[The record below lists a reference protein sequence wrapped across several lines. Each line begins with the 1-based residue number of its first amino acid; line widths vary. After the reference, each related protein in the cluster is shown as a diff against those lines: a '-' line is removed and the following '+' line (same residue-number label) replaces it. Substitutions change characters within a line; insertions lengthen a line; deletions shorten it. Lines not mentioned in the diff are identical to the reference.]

1 MDKTGLI
8 AQIVQA
14 EGLKGP
20 AADARKHALENKNIK
35 ELEQL
40 LNSALSNSKTYKSDG
55 TEQNFS
61 FLGLNGTEYSAGFTG
76 NVWGNSIIQDRS
88 YAPLIPEPADPKE
101 YTTQQKRELDRFL
114 ADFLYDSAAAGVD
127 EITGYNKSVGWLNI
141 TDRVVNGFKVLTGQ
155 EDRHDFEE
163 RMKKAKQE
171 ASELKD
177 IAYSKPGAFES
188 KIERKYGIP
197 YSHENVENLKK
208 ASEEFT
214 RVSAYHDKLET
225 LKQGFSDVKNI
236 LRQEQEYEQARKHV
250 RGPAAASLTPPSPSS
265 HEKFGEVLLEFCGGD
280 KELVAKYMDSL
291 SKKYTSS
298 SEIEKNMPK
307 IMAELQKNMEAEYK
321 KELKGKSFEKYQSD
335 FNKACEKVIGKNDA
349 KTIAQNFVES
359 AKTQAA
365 YTEIG
370 IVIATTILAPG
381 SSVVKG
387 AVKKAALKYG
397 KKAAQQRM
405 KAGMTV
411 GMGSMPAALSAMN
424 AATSEAGFT
433 PQAVAEIKEKFI
445 GGLMYGGF
453 AAYVSGPLGMAV
465 EKVLSKNPSLL
476 TNIVSTA
483 FKPTGITGAQL
494 AGGVTETTADVLFD
508 LMTSDM
514 SMKESFETHGLMN
527 LGMMIAGGQIARRT
541 QKAMSDIKIAQS
553 PDGSYVLK
561 DKTGKELLKTNDPN
575 TVAGFVLGK
584 GIDLSQ
590 NAAPSAKAMKNPQQG
605 VNIFDYKVEKADDA
619 ALREIHKI
627 DSEAFAETDPVAQ
640 RFEDYKADIEEQ
652 NLDSYVIKDKNG
664 KVTGYFQLEPMNG
677 DQLYIYSI
685 GVPKGLRNTKSSF
698 ATLKQ
703 IQENIKDI
711 ALKNGAKTVAL
722 HVDASNKPL
731 VKLYEKFGFKTVDTE
746 QNYFANG
753 DDALYMEADV
763 AEATGSAKKSQ
774 TTENVAFKGTEFQ
787 QTTDKTGTNPESPSS
802 RTSGQSQPAEIAT
815 SSNLADLKAGLE
827 SKAGEKLLETLGMQN
842 LYKGENSKYF
852 DSIIHDLGEE
862 FVDFAKNRQD
872 ISSEVRFTDYMKN
885 FADTANADM
894 AKFIHDYKKAGGEF
908 DEYAMQGIIE
918 NPEIFKDLS
927 EFYRIAQETG
937 MGDAIDANAAWR
949 TAALFS
955 GYFEP
960 GNADVIRKNL
970 TALKQSGIKFD
981 ASIGMTVT
989 LSAMGKLKDKSPE
1002 EMLALLAKINK
1013 ATGGTPQNDRS
1024 LSAFIESAAIQPEI
1038 FDKALEYGKLF
1049 GGKPEDFKAFAY
1061 AGDGLK
1067 FVVENG
1073 KSDIIKKMHD
1083 AGYTAEEA
1091 VSVVQ
1096 QFGTHGNH
1104 VLKSNT
1110 TPEMLEA
1117 LIILAKRTPEAARSK
1132 RTQHDIGRLVSYYR
1146 TIFKYDKTGKNLLD
1160 IVKVLDKELPEFQIT
1175 SPLQLEKLDNYT
1187 NFRNPDEIKSTITE
1201 LKGHIEKPSFRN
1213 LRDYISLKK
1222 LKPEIDA
1229 EVSRMPKRQQEVMKY
1244 LCAPENILK
1253 HEESVID
1260 FHMINDLKI
1269 IASAD
1274 PQRVKEMYI
1283 LPENVLKA
1291 RGKQFSFDELAKIV
1305 HLKPEEYEVFKGLMA
1320 VDSKQL
1326 FNKDSGQF
1334 STNQLLDFASQTN
1347 LSSAPQPAVIID
1359 RVKEICMLP
1368 YIPGIKTPGLAP
1380 HEVKEFLAL
1389 PENQYKRVKE
1399 LYMAVNK
1406 PAVQIKMAAMLP
1418 DEKYAKF
1425 KSEYVDKI
1433 DEYKELEFQAAL
1445 QAIQKN
1451 EELFDAAL
1459 ELAKS
1464 GFEKS
1469 NLNKIIKQVKNINFN
1484 KTEFVD
1490 KLKRLNPN
1498 INIDVLGKNI
1508 NIQHLEPERINDFLK
1523 TLLNNKKQLQH
1534 NDRAP
1539 LTAPSIYGMFNN
1551 TGTIFGNQREMIKL
1565 FSVLDDEA
1573 LKASLSGKYD
1583 GVMHMLDL
1591 SGELAYYGVDEIPVL
1606 KEKLAQLPLPQQ
1618 RLDKFLAIMEVT
1630 KAKGSDSMDLVD
1642 LIKSPKV
1649 TDAQKQTMQRIFAS
1663 GKPYAE
1669 QIDDFIKEMNVP
1681 KSSENRVREFLQKGK
1696 FNERISIK
1704 TVDTKAQLAKIE
1716 KNIAATIANDKMPQD
1731 KKDARLAQLN
1741 AQKEALKNTQDS
1753 RTVTMSPQALSDLT
1767 RMVEHHINQVNND
1780 IAFNRA
1786 ITDKIYNKHN
1796 VKPSEE
1802 LQDKINYD
1810 PKYTIKL
1817 LSADTDFSPEY
1828 RKLIELMDKDPN
1840 KPLSELR
1847 ETIPENQETRK
1858 LFEENGLDYEKW
1870 TKFDETFEKPFTL
1883 EVNAREALDAVK
1895 KNAAGEFAAVLLSD
1909 LPQKDLNFIKS
1920 VIEDVYKNKFN
1931 TELPDGYTSDKG
1943 FLKPDG
1949 TTLTRQQHITLIQE
1963 VIDKIK
1969 ENKEFG
1975 IEKNADGT
1983 TKTAIYA
1990 NEFLNHLESRIKDLT
2005 DAAQIKDMSEEL
2017 YVRLS
2022 DDDDVGRN
2030 LFFGNHV
2037 HCCTSVQNS
2046 NGFAQ
2051 PQHLMNTY
2059 VRGIEIVDKNGN
2071 SYGNS
2076 MCYFA
2081 KVDGKLTFVID
2092 SFEANGKLGASKDVT
2107 DAVISAGKLICAEM
2121 GRPDAAVMLG
2131 PNYNKFNMSRFTETD
2146 GHTIEIIGRAPES
2159 TYIDCIGGRGDINI
2173 PAKERRMNE
2182 VKNLAPISSVR
2193 PKMKGVE
2200 TLSQRDVWN
2209 INQNSYDIA
2218 RTIHEKSAESLKTIE
2233 QLFGV
2238 QKGKKIDGTLL
2249 MYREKGENGL
2259 NKKYYRKV
2267 LQYDS
2272 MIEKVKK
2279 NELTPAQIAEGKKPL
2294 TPEEQNAEI
2303 QRLTAEKE
2311 RLIGNMQAAMA
2322 RFGDAQGARI
2332 VMDNP
2337 TPEKV
2342 EELTQNIIKGIE
2354 KGDIEV
2360 IDFENYGKSNETTY
2374 FTQEQIERISD
2385 ASGGENDR
2393 INPLPKA
2400 KKSNY
2405 TTSQMVLKLKNGTY
2419 IELQIR
2425 GKIINDLAEAE
2436 HILYKI
2442 REGEGGPAT
2451 VEKAYNKVL
2460 QNNNLSE
2467 KYADYI
2473 SEWYDYARQKEMGKK
2488 ADPPS
2493 LPDGIDRVLDMDYLL
2508 NLVQKG
2514 LAH

>member
-14 EGLKGP
+14 EGLKGS
-20 AADARKHALENKNIK
+20 AAEARKRALENKNVK

-55 TEQNFS
+55 SEKSFS
-61 FLGLNGTEYSAGFTG
+61 FLGDALNGAGFAG
-76 NVWGNSIIQDRS
+76 NVWGNNIVSDPQFR
-88 YAPLIPEPADPKE
+88 PESTEHAEKK
-101 YTTQQKRELDRFL
+101 YSLVQQKKLDEFL
-114 ADFLYDSAAAGVD
+114 AQFLYDSAAAGVD
-127 EITGYNKSVGWLNI
+127 EITGYNESVGWLNI

-155 EDRHDFEE
+155 EDRHDIEE

-197 YSHENVENLKK
+197 YSHENVENLKN

-349 KTIAQNFVES
+349 KTTAKNFVES

-370 IVIATTILAPG
+370 IVIATSLLAPG

-397 KKAAQQRM
+397 EKAAMQGM

-433 PQAVAEIKEKFI
+433 PQAVAEIKEKFKN
-445 GGLMYGGF
+445 GLMYGGF
-453 AAYVSGPLGMAV
+453 GAYASGPLGMAV

-476 TNIVSTA
+476 MNIVSSA
-483 FKPTGITGAQL
+483 FKPTGVTGAQL

-514 SMKESFETHGLMN
+514 SLKESFETNGLMN
-527 LGMMIAGGQIARRT
+527 LGMMVAGGQIARRT
-541 QKAMSDIKIAQS
+541 KNTMKDIKVLHS

-561 DKTGKELLKTNDPN
+561 DKSGKELLKTTDPN

-590 NAAPSAKAMKNPQQG
+590 NAAPSVKTLKNPQQG
-605 VNIFDYKVEKADDA
+605 VNISDYKVEKADDA

-640 RFEDYKADIEEQ
+640 RFEDYRADIEEQ

-664 KVTGYFQLEPMNG
+664 KVTGYFQLEPKHG
-677 DQLYIYSI
+677 EQLYIYSI
-685 GVPKGLRNTKSSF
+685 GVPKELRNTKSSF

-746 QNYFANG
+746 QNYYTNG

-763 AEATGSAKKSQ
+763 AENIGSAKKSQ
-774 TTENVAFKGTEFQ
+774 TSKNPSFKGTEPQ
-787 QTTDKTGTNPESPSS
+787 QAVDKAGANPEAPSS
-802 RTSGQSQPAEIAT
+802 KTSGQSQPAEIAT
-815 SSNLADLKAGLE
+815 SSNLADLKAGMD
-827 SKAGEKLLETLGMQN
+827 SKAGEKLLEELGMQN
-842 LYKGENSKYF
+842 INKGENSKYF
-852 DSIIHDLGEE
+852 DSIIYDLGEE
-862 FVDFAKNRQD
+862 FTDFLKNRHD
-872 ISSEVRFTDYMKN
+872 ISSEVRFTNYMID
-885 FADTANADM
+885 FVDTANADM

-908 DEYAMQGIIE
+908 DEYAMQGILE

-937 MGDAIDANAAWR
+937 LGDVIDANAAWK
-949 TAALFS
+949 TVAAFA

-981 ASIGMTVT
+981 ASDGMTVT
-989 LSAMGKLKDKSPE
+989 LSTMGKLKDKSPE
-1002 EMLALLAKINK
+1002 EMLSLLTKINE
-1013 ATGGTPQNDRS
+1013 ATGGTPQNDSS
-1024 LSAFIESAAIQPEI
+1024 LSAFIESAAIQPET
-1038 FDKALEYGKLF
+1038 FDKVLEYGKLF
-1049 GGKPEDFKAFAY
+1049 GGKPEDFKAFVY

-1067 FVVENG
+1067 FLVENG
-1073 KSDIIKKMHD
+1073 KSDIIKKMYD
-1083 AGYTAEEA
+1083 IGYTAEEA

-1096 QFGTHGNH
+1096 QFGTHGNET
-1104 VLKSNT
+1104 LKST
-1110 TPEMLEA
+1110 TSSEMLEA

-1132 RTQHDIGRLVSYYR
+1132 RTQNNTGKLISEYR
-1146 TIFKYDKTGKNLLD
+1146 STFKDDKTAKNLLD
-1160 IVKVLDKELPEFQIT
+1160 IVKVLNKELPEFQIAG
-1175 SPLQLEKLDNYT
+1175 PFHLETLENFA
-1187 NFRNPDEIKSTITE
+1187 NFRTPDEIKNSITE
-1201 LKGHIEKPSFRN
+1201 LKRYIEKPSFRN
-1213 LRDYISLKK
+1213 LRDYISLIK
-1222 LKPEIDA
+1222 LKPDIDA
-1229 EVSRMPKRQQEVMKY
+1229 AISELPQNQQQVMKY
-1244 LCAPENILK
+1244 ICAPENILK

-1406 PAVQIKMAAMLP
+1406 PAVQIAWAAMLP

-1433 DEYKELEFQAAL
+1433 DEYKELEFHVAL

-1459 ELAKS
+1459 ELSKNGYDSSKLNEAVKRV
-1464 GFEKS
+1464 S
-1469 NLNKIIKQVKNINFN
+1469 NKDFN

-1490 KLKRLNPN
+1490 KLKRLNQS
-1498 INIDVLGKNI
+1498 INVDILGTSF
-1508 NIQHLEPERINDFLK
+1508 NIQNLEPERINDFLK
-1523 TLLNNKKQLQH
+1523 TLLNSKKQLQH

-1539 LTAPSIYGMFNN
+1539 LTNPSIYGMFNH
-1551 TGTIFGNQREMIKL
+1551 TGTIFGGKKREMVKI

-1583 GVMHMLDL
+1583 GVQHMLDL

-1630 KAKGSDSMDLVD
+1630 KAKGGDAMELVE
-1642 LIKSPKV
+1642 LIKSPAV
-1649 TDAQKQTMQRIFAS
+1649 TDAQKQTMQRIFSS

-1741 AQKEALKNTQDS
+1741 AQKEALKNKQDS

-1767 RMVEHHINQVNND
+1767 RMVEHHVNQVNND

-1786 ITDKIYNKHN
+1786 ITDQIYSKHGI
-1796 VKPSEE
+1796 KPSVE
-1802 LQDKINYD
+1802 LQDKLEYD
-1810 PKYTIKL
+1810 SKYETKL
-1817 LSADTDFSPEY
+1817 LSASNEFTPEY
-1828 RKLIELMDKDPN
+1828 KKLVELMDKDPK

-1883 EVNAREALDAVK
+1883 EVNAREALESVQ
-1895 KNAAGEFAAVLLSD
+1895 KNAAGEFSAVILSD
-1909 LPQKDLNFIKS
+1909 LPDKDIEFIES
-1920 VIEDVYKNKFN
+1920 IIADVYKNKFK
-1931 TELPDGYTSDKG
+1931 TEMPAAYTSNKG
-1943 FLKPDG
+1943 FVKNDG
-1949 TTLTRQQHITLIQE
+1949 RPLTRQQHITLIQE

-1990 NEFLNHLESRIKDLT
+1990 NEFLNHLESRIKDLN
-2005 DAAQIKDMSEEL
+2005 DAAQLKDMKEEL

-2037 HCCTSVQNS
+2037 HCCTSVQNF

-2092 SFEANGKLGASKDVT
+2092 SFEANGKLGASKEVT
-2107 DAVISAGKLICAEM
+2107 DAMISTGKLICAEM

-2131 PNYNKFNMSRFTETD
+2131 PNYNKIDKSRFTETD
-2146 GHTIEIIGRAPES
+2146 GHTIEIIGRAPEK

-2173 PAKERRMNE
+2173 PATERRMNE
-2182 VKNLAPISSVR
+2182 VKNLAPISNVR

-2218 RTIHEKSAESLKTIE
+2218 RTIHEKSVESLSTI
-2233 QLFGV
+2233 QNLFGLK
-2238 QKGKKIDGTLL
+2238 KGEKIDGTLL
-2249 MYREKGENGL
+2249 MYREKGESGL

-2267 LQYDS
+2267 LQYDD
-2272 MIEKVKK
+2272 MIERVRK
-2279 NELTPAQIAEGKKPL
+2279 NELTPQQIADGKKPL
-2294 TPEEQNAEI
+2294 TPAQQEAEI
-2303 QRLTAEKE
+2303 KRLTSEKN
-2311 RLIGNMQAAMA
+2311 RLISSMQAGMA

-2337 TPEKV
+2337 SPEKV
-2342 EELTQNIIKGIE
+2342 EKLTQNLIQGIKNGE
-2354 KGDIEV
+2354 IEV
-2360 IDFENYGKSNETTY
+2360 IDFENYGKSNESTY

-2419 IELQIR
+2419 LELQIR
-2425 GKIINDLAEAE
+2425 GEKINDLAEAE

-2451 VEKAYNKVL
+2451 VERAYKEVMSDPALN
-2460 QNNNLSE
+2460 E
-2467 KYADYI
+2467 KYEKYI
-2473 SEWYDYARQKEMGKK
+2473 SEYYDYSRKLEMGQK
-2488 ADPPS
+2488 ATQPE
-2493 LPDGIDRVLDMDYLL
+2493 LPQGLNNVLDMNYLL

>member
-155 EDRHDFEE
+155 EDRHDIEE

-370 IVIATTILAPG
+370 IVIATSILLPG
-381 SSVVKG
+381 SSAVKG
-387 AVKKAALKYG
+387 AAKKAALKYG

-405 KAGMTV
+405 KAGMTF
-411 GMGSMPAALSAMN
+411 GSGSMSGTLGVLN
-424 AATSEAGFT
+424 AATSESGFT
-433 PQAVAEIKEKFI
+433 PEAVAEIKEKFK

-483 FKPTGITGAQL
+483 FKPTGVTGAQL

-514 SMKESFETHGLMN
+514 SMKESFETNGLMN

-584 GIDLSQ
+584 GYE
-590 NAAPSAKAMKNPQQG
+590 AAQKSAQEKPQSIVQKPANNVQQG
-605 VNIFDYKVEKADDA
+605 VNISDYKVEKADETTLKDIY
-619 ALREIHKI
+619 EIDK
-627 DSEAFAETDPVAQ
+627 EAFAETDPVAD
-640 RFEDYKADIEEQ
+640 RFEDYKADIAEE
-652 NLDSYVIKDKNG
+652 NLESYVIKNKDG

-685 GVPKGLRNTKSSF
+685 GVPKELRNTKSSF
-698 ATLKQ
+698 AALKQ
-703 IQENIKDI
+703 IQENIKNI

-763 AEATGSAKKSQ
+763 AENTGTKSTANAPASEPVSFKAAENEPSAK
-774 TTENVAFKGTEFQ
+774 
-787 QTTDKTGTNPESPSS
+787 ESTVKETQIDLS
-802 RTSGQSQPAEIAT
+802 
-815 SSNLADLKAGLE
+815 DLKEGME
-827 SKAGEKLLETLGMQN
+827 SKAGEKLFEKLGMKN
-842 LYKGENSKYF
+842 IHYGKNSKYF
-852 DSIIHDLGEE
+852 DSIIHDLGEDFVE
-862 FVDFAKNRQD
+862 FLKNKYD
-872 ISSEVRFTDYMKN
+872 ISSEVRFTAYMKH
-885 FADTANADM
+885 FTDTLNIDM
-894 AKFIHDYKKAGGEF
+894 AKFIHDYKKGGGNF
-908 DEYAMQGIIE
+908 NEYELQALFE
-918 NPEIFKDLS
+918 KPEVFKNLS

-937 MGDAIDANAAWR
+937 LGDVIDANATKK
-949 TAALFS
+949 TATVFG

-960 GNADVIRKNL
+960 GDGSVIRKNL

-981 ASIGMTVT
+981 ASDGMTVT
-989 LSAMGKLKDKSPE
+989 LSTMGKLKDKSPE
-1002 EMLALLAKINK
+1002 EMLSLLTKIND
-1013 ATGGTPQNDRS
+1013 ATGGKIQNDSS
-1024 LSAFIESAAIQPEI
+1024 LSAFIESATKQPET
-1038 FDKALEYGKLF
+1038 FDKVLEYGKLF
-1049 GGKPEDFKAFAY
+1049 GGELEDSKAFAY

-1067 FVVENG
+1067 FLVENG

-1091 VSVVQ
+1091 ASVVQ
-1096 QFGTHGNH
+1096 QFGTYGNET
-1104 VLKSNT
+1104 LKST
-1110 TPEMLEA
+1110 TSSEMLEA

-1132 RTQHDIGRLVSYYR
+1132 RTRHDIGRLVSYYR
-1146 TIFKYDKTGKNLLD
+1146 TIFKYGKTGKNLLD
-1160 IVKVLDKELPEFQIT
+1160 IVKVLDKGLPEFQIT
-1175 SPLQLEKLDNYT
+1175 SPFYLETLENFA
-1187 NFRNPDEIKSTITE
+1187 NFRTPDEIKNSITE

-1213 LRDYISLKK
+1213 LRDYISLIK
-1222 LKPEIDA
+1222 LKPDIDA
-1229 EVSRMPKRQQEVMKY
+1229 AISKLPQNQQQVMKY

-1253 HEESVID
+1253 HKESVID
-1260 FHMINDLKI
+1260 FHMINKLKE

-1291 RGKQFSFDELAKIV
+1291 RGKQFSFAGLAKIV
-1305 HLKPEEYEVFKGLMA
+1305 HLKPAEYEVFKGLMV

-1326 FNKDSGQF
+1326 FNTDSAQF
-1334 STNQLLDFASQTN
+1334 EFNDLMDFAAQTN

-1359 RVKEICMLP
+1359 RVKELSMLNK
-1368 YIPGIKTPGLAP
+1368 IPGIKTCGFTT
-1380 HEVKEFLAL
+1380 EEIREFLAL
-1389 PENQYKRVKE
+1389 PETQYKRVKE
-1399 LYMAVNK
+1399 LYMAVDK

-1433 DEYKELEFQAAL
+1433 DEYKELEFHAAL

-1459 ELAKS
+1459 ELAKT
-1464 GFEKS
+1464 GLEKS
-1469 NLNKIIKQVKNINFN
+1469 TLNKIIRQVKNINFN

-1523 TLLNNKKQLQH
+1523 TLLNSKKQLQH

-1539 LTAPSIYGMFNN
+1539 LTDQSIYGMFNN
-1551 TGTIFGNQREMIKL
+1551 TGIGFHSNREIIKL

-1583 GVMHMLDL
+1583 GVQHMLDL
-1591 SGELAYYGVDEIPVL
+1591 SGELAYYGVYEIPVL

-1630 KAKGSDSMDLVD
+1630 RRSNSDDAMELVE
-1642 LIKSPKV
+1642 LIKSPAV

-1817 LSADTDFSPEY
+1817 LSADRDFSPEY

-1847 ETIPENQETRK
+1847 ETIPENQATRK

-1883 EVNAREALDAVK
+1883 EVNAREALESVQ
-1895 KNAAGEFAAVLLSD
+1895 KNAAGEFSAVILSD
-1909 LPQKDLNFIKS
+1909 LPDKDIEFIES
-1920 VIEDVYKNKFN
+1920 IIADVYKNKFK
-1931 TELPDGYTSDKG
+1931 TEKPAAYTSNKG
-1943 FLKPDG
+1943 FVKNDG
-1949 TTLTRQQHITLIQE
+1949 RPLTRQQHITLIQE

-2092 SFEANGKLGASKDVT
+2092 SFEANGKLGASKEVT
-2107 DAVISAGKLICAEM
+2107 DAMISTGKLICAEM

-2131 PNYNKFNMSRFTETD
+2131 PNYNKIDKSRFTETD

-2173 PAKERRMNE
+2173 PAKERRLNE

-2218 RTIHEKSAESLKTIE
+2218 RTIHEKSVESLSTI
-2233 QLFGV
+2233 QNLFGL
-2238 QKGKKIDGTLL
+2238 KKDEKIDGTLL
-2249 MYREKGENGL
+2249 MYREKGEAGL

-2342 EELTQNIIKGIE
+2342 EELTQNLIQGIKNGE
-2354 KGDIEV
+2354 IEV
-2360 IDFENYGKSNETTY
+2360 IDFENYGKNNETTY

-2451 VEKAYNKVL
+2451 VEKAYKKVMSNPELNKKYEQYV
-2460 QNNNLSE
+2460 SE
-2467 KYADYI
+2467 Y
-2473 SEWYDYARQKEMGKK
+2473 YDYSRKLEMGQDTK
-2488 ADPPS
+2488 PPE
-2493 LPDGIDRVLDMDYLL
+2493 LPDGLDRVLDMDYLL